1 MNAPLVS
8 CIVPVFNG
16 QRYLAEALDSVL
28 RQTHRPLDVVVVNDG
43 SSDRTREVIAAYGA
57 RVRCVEQPHAGLA
70 AARNRGIAAAA
81 GDLIAFLDADDLWLP
96 EKIARQVDRLRAR
109 AEAEANVTYIQ
120 NFWADEDGS
129 RTDPLAGPSLE
140 PLPGY
145 CSPAMLAR
153 REVFARV
160 GPYDP
165 ALRTGACRDWFIRA
179 RERRVVFDVLD
190 EVLVRRRLHAMNMSR
205 ERQKREDYTQLV
217 KRHLDRRRGRTE

>member
-1 MNAPLVS
+1 MTAPLVS
-8 CIVPVFNG
+8 CIVPVWNG

-28 RQTHRPLDVVVVNDG
+28 RQTYRPLDVVVVNDG
-43 SSDRTREVIAAYGA
+43 SSDGTRDVIAAFGA

-70 AARNRGIAAAA
+70 AARNRGIAAAG
-81 GDLIAFLDADDLWLP
+81 GDLIAFLDADDVWLP

-120 NFWADEDGS
+120 NFWADEDGN

-153 REVFARV
+153 REVFTRV

-165 ALRTGACRDWFIRA
+165 ELRTGACRDWFIRA
-179 RERRVVFDVLD
+179 RERRVVFDVLA

-205 ERQKREDYTQLV
+205 ERQKRDDYTQLV
-217 KRHLDRRRGRTE
+217 KRHLDRRRGRAE